1 MFYVFRLVKNS
12 TVKYY
17 LRDTKRLC
25 ITNEETLLDSK
36 QNDVQI
42 IKKVTKGTNTRTY
55 FIKLPSD
62 IGNVAVKFISAN
74 QSQSSKTY
82 NELYDDPLYI
92 ETSLL
97 RLCSSVV
104 LQNCIPNLPIM
115 YTYGRCNGTNEVM
128 TVSELANMD
137 IEDYIRTTTTPI
149 TETKWRLI
157 LAQIYAGLLYLQN
170 FGICH
175 NDMHWG
181 NILVHDIGHPTVLH
195 YRFGGEDYY
204 IPCPDGKMF
213 VLWDFELAYVL
224 GKTRMDHLTETDIA
238 YTHVMD
244 YYRISKLPD
253 WCLKEGYT
261 AMQYPKYTCDE
272 IDEMARLKM
281 PLREVFKEMFKEF
294 KTPPQGITMPDDI
307 HDSYQLD
314 ALPKILA
321 NEHIYLLSNKDD
333 IEVPLTPNQIKFN
346 ELRHIAMS
354 SGSNTARFNA
364 AIRALEG
371 YKSGSPVGS

>member
-12 TVKYY
+12 AVKYY
-17 LRDTKRLC
+17 LRDTERLC
-25 ITNEETLLDSK
+25 ITNEESLLDSK

-42 IKKVTKGTNTRTY
+42 IKRVPKGTSTRTY
-55 FIKLPSD
+55 FVKLPHD
-62 IGNVAVKFISAN
+62 IGNVAVKFISAKPN
-74 QSQSSKTY
+74 QSPKTY

-97 RLCSSVV
+97 RLCSSIV
-104 LQNCIPNLPIM
+104 LQNCVPNLPVM
-115 YTYGRCNGTNEVM
+115 YTYGHCNGTNEVV

-137 IEDYIRTTTTPI
+137 LEDYIRTSRIPI
-149 TETKWRLI
+149 TETMWRLI

-170 FGICH
+170 FGIRH

-181 NILVHDIGHPTVLH
+181 NVLVHDIGYPTVLH
-195 YRFGGEDYY
+195 YRFDGDDYY

-224 GKTRMDHLTETDIA
+224 GKTRTDHLTETDIA
-238 YTHVMD
+238 YTNIMD

-253 WCLKEGYT
+253 WSLKEGYT

-272 IDEMARLKM
+272 IDELTRLKM
-281 PLREVFKEMFKEF
+281 PLRGVFKEMFKEF
-294 KTPPQGITMPDDI
+294 KTVPQGIMIPDDI

-314 ALPKILA
+314 ALPKILL

-333 IEVPLTPNQIKFN
+333 IEIPLTPNQLNFS
-346 ELRHIAMS
+346 ELRRIAMT
-354 SGSNTARFNA
+354 SGSNTAQFNA

-371 YKSGSPVGS
+371 YKSGSPVKS